1 MVKRRWSRRN
11 SPGVPWNPGVVV
23 APLVAAPM
31 AAQQCNGIGA
41 ANDSW
46 GELTLLLRRTNKLT
60 RTKIDKSLL
69 YQIRWRLYRPISN
82 VYAFCPASDR
92 RLRKLTNAK
101 DSIWVN
107 HPLIS
112 PRFSIFFFKRLLCR
126 LLKICR
132 KSVSRIELWVV
143 DAAFVKQ
150 KPLKRFKNSSWD
162 NHQLRCRFW
171 SRLGRD
177 CCYWRINIY

>member
-1 MVKRRWSRRN
+1 MEPEKFSWSPVKSRRCR
-11 SPGVPWNPGVVV
+11 SSVSCS
-23 APLVAAPM
+23 A
-31 AAQQCNGIGA
+31 NGGA
-41 ANDSW
+41 TVQRNWRRQRQLRRADV
-46 GELTLLLRRTNKLT
+46 TLLLPRRTNKLT
-60 RTKIDKSLL
+60 TKIDKSLL

-101 DSIWVN
+101 DPKWVN
-107 HPLIS
+107 LIS

-177 CCYWRINIY
+177 CFYCWRINIY